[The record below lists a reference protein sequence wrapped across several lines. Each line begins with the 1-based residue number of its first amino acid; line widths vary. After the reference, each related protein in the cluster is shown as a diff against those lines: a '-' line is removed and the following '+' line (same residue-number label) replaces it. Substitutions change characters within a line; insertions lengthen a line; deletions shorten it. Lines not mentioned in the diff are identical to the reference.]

1 MAHWIDNA
9 DSWICSMCGYESNNP
24 NKEKYGSN
32 RCPSCGEVM
41 KSEEYVSIV
50 RCRDCAVPHN
60 RYTGCPKLN
69 GLVTPSDFFCAFGRT
84 E

>member
-24 NKEKYGSN
+24 NKEKYGSK

-41 KSEEYVSIV
+41 KSEEYVNI
-50 RCRDCAVPHN
+50 
-60 RYTGCPKLN
+60 L
-69 GLVTPSDFFCAFGRT
+69 
-84 E
+84 

>member
-24 NKEKYGSN
+24 NKEKYGSK
-32 RCPSCGEVM
+32 RC
-41 KSEEYVSIV
+41 
-50 RCRDCAVPHN
+50 
-60 RYTGCPKLN
+60 
-69 GLVTPSDFFCAFGRT
+69 DFFCAFGRT

>member
-24 NKEKYGSN
+24 NKEKYGSK

-41 KSEEYVSIV
+41 KSEDVKIV
-50 RCRDCAVPHN
+50 PFLIIDI
-60 RYTGCPKLN
+60 
-69 GLVTPSDFFCAFGRT
+69 LVAPSLTD
-84 E
+84 